1 MSWTF
6 PKKSAVMLT
15 LSLKNYAEKIHRTD
29 SDTSAMVSQILL
41 NTSKHPTSP
50 SDLRTCHISTKKRWQ
65 NFAWQK
71 TCSHTSA
78 KNEIEKFF
86 NFGVANRIATF
97 STLQSCI
104 QGKKNTEEWT
114 TDIVCQ
120 IIIFLLFFVNY
131 LLITNNN
138 NGLSISKACTSE
150 SKKRNFIHESK

>member
-50 SDLRTCHISTKKRWQ
+50 SDLRTCHTKKTLALATRVREIKLKSFLTLGWRIESQ
-65 NFAWQK
+65 LFQH
-71 TCSHTSA
+71 CSPA
-78 KNEIEKFF
+78 FKE
-86 NFGVANRIATF
+86 
-97 STLQSCI
+97 
-104 QGKKNTEEWT
+104 KKNTEAWT

-131 LLITNNN
+131 LSTTNNN
-138 NGLSISKACTSE
+138 YGLSISKACTSE
-150 SKKRNFIHESK
+150 